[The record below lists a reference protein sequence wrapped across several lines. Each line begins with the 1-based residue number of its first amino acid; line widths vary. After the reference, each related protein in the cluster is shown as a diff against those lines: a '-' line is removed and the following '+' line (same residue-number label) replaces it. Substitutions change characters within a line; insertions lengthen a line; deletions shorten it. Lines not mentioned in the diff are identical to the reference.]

1 MRIACASLHPASQP
15 VEDEMQNPLSEYN
28 PEMEL
33 FESEQSEWTGET
45 TGEVVSE
52 GELMELAA
60 ELLEVRDEQELDR
73 FLGSVFNK
81 VKQFAGSA
89 AGKAIG
95 GMLKGVLKKALPI
108 AGGVAGTFFG
118 GPVGATIGSKLG
130 SMAGNLFEMELEG
143 LSQEDREFEAAKQF
157 ARFATEAVQNA
168 ASAPGGNPI
177 AIARSAIAAAAQRY
191 APGLLN
197 GSTTS
202 IMPVRPYSSGYGRPR
217 SGRWRRIGPNKIIV
231 ENC

>member
-1 MRIACASLHPASQP
+1 
-15 VEDEMQNPLSEYN
+15 
-28 PEMEL
+28 
-33 FESEQSEWTGET
+33 
-45 TGEVVSE
+45 
-52 GELMELAA
+52 
-60 ELLEVRDEQELDR
+60 
-73 FLGSVFNK
+73 
-81 VKQFAGSA
+81 
-89 AGKAIG
+89 
-95 GMLKGVLKKALPI
+95 MLKGVLKKALPI

-168 ASAPGGNPI
+168 ATAPGGNNPI

-197 GSTTS
+197 GSS
-202 IMPVRPYSSGYGRPR
+202 SSMPPMSSMAPMRSHYTGGGRPR

>member
-1 MRIACASLHPASQP
+1 
-15 VEDEMQNPLSEYN
+15 MQNPLSEYN
-28 PEMEL
+28 PEMEI
-33 FESEQSEWTGET
+33 FESEQFEWSGET
-45 TGEVVSE
+45 NGEVVGE

-73 FLGSVFNK
+73 FLGSVFKK

-89 AGKAIG
+89 AGKAVG
-95 GMLKGVLKKALPI
+95 GILKGVLKKALPI

-157 ARFATEAVQNA
+157 ARFAADAVQNT
-168 ASAPGGNPI
+168 ASAPGGNPV
-177 AIARSAIAAAAQRY
+177 AIARAAIAAAAQRY
-191 APGLLN
+191 APGLLS
-197 GSTTS
+197 GSPAS
-202 IMPVRPYSSGYGRPR
+202 MSPMRSPYRGAGRPR
-217 SGRWRRIGPNKIIV
+217 SGRWRRIGPNRIIV

>member
-1 MRIACASLHPASQP
+1 M
-15 VEDEMQNPLSEYN
+15 EDEMQNPLSEYN
-28 PEMEL
+28 PEMEM
-33 FESEQSEWTGET
+33 FESEQFEWSGESE
-45 TGEVVSE
+45 GEVVSE

-73 FLGSVFNK
+73 FLGGIFKK

-89 AGKAIG
+89 AGKAVG

-130 SMAGNLFEMELEG
+130 SVASGLFEMELEG

-157 ARFATEAVQNA
+157 TRFAVDAVNNA
-168 ASAPGGNPI
+168 ASAPGGNPV
-177 AIARSAIAAAAQRY
+177 AVARNAVAAAAQRY
-191 APGLLN
+191 APGLLD
-197 GSTTS
+197 GASLSGRTQ
-202 IMPVRPYSSGYGRPR
+202 YAGYGRPR
-217 SGRWRRIGPNKIIV
+217 AGRWRRIGPNKIIV